1 MLIDPHASRACVGL
15 KHAPKLSSLAKLVM
29 YTHTNTRTTGMK
41 LVVEQVNVDVCARA
55 RARISR
61 GCDNACVRYVRD
73 SVRVCACGGRRVQ
86 LRRPAERDVF
96 ART

>member
-1 MLIDPHASRACVGL
+1 MCWSE
-15 KHAPKLSSLAKLVM
+15 
-29 YTHTNTRTTGMK
+29 TRTQVIFSRQIGNVHTHARTTEMK